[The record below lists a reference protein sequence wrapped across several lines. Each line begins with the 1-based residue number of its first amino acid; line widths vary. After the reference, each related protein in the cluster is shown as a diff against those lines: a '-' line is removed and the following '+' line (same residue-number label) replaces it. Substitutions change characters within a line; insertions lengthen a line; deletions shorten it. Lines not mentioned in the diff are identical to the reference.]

1 MGSESEVHFLQL
13 LTGTVVDLIP
23 EDPTIK
29 KLKAKFDKFETLTSG
44 TGWAGAFNIHQMTT
58 SASKYTYVYTGS

>member
-23 EDPTIK
+23 EDPTIT

-44 TGWAGAFNIHQMTT
+44 TGWAGAFNIT
-58 SASKYTYVYTGS
+58 SNDHISFKIHLCVHW